1 MEKYDNLGM
10 IGEGSYGMVMKCRH
24 KETKQLV
31 AIKKFLE
38 TEEDKMVKKIALREV
53 RMLKQVRHENLINL
67 IEVFR
72 RKKRLY
78 LVFEFVDHTALDDL
92 ERYPTGAEEGFVK
105 KIMFQVL
112 RGVDFCHTKNVSAC
126 VRTYIHTYLCGACV
140 YVCVCVSPS
149 ENLPKKWG
157 GGPF

>member
-1 MEKYDNLGM
+1 MEKYENLGM

-38 TEEDKMVKKIALREV
+38 TEEDKNVKKIAMREV

-105 KIMFQVL
+105 RIIFQVL
-112 RGVDFCHTKNVSAC
+112 RGVEFCHAHS
-126 VRTYIHTYLCGACV
+126 
-140 YVCVCVSPS
+140 VSPRCC
-149 ENLPKKWG
+149 LYMCTC
-157 GGPF
+157 FYL